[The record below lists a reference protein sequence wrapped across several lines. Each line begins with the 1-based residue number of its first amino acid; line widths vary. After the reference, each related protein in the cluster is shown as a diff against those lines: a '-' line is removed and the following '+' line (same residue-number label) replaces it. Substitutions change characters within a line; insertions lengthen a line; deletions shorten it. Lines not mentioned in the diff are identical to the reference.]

1 MTQWL
6 LNNALPL
13 IATVLLAY
21 SYIPQLVK
29 TYRTKSVDDVSPA
42 FWWSISAA
50 LALMTVNAAYVFYLT
65 GGYGYLIT
73 EIINLSLAVAML
85 TLVLRYRVSPK
96 QKRMNQL
103 GRRLSQIEGALSTLD
118 YTDEK
123 DYPKWKALQ
132 TEIGEIERE
141 YRKL

>member
-13 IATVLLAY
+13 IATILLAY

-50 LALMTVNAAYVFYLT
+50 LTLMTFNAAYVFYLT

-85 TLVLRYRVSPK
+85 ALVIKY
-96 QKRMNQL
+96 KRK
-103 GRRLSQIEGALSTLD
+103 GD
-118 YTDEK
+118 D
-123 DYPKWKALQ
+123 
-132 TEIGEIERE
+132 
-141 YRKL
+141 

>member
-13 IATVLLAY
+13 IATILLAY
-21 SYIPQLVK
+21 SYIPQLIK

-42 FWWSISAA
+42 FWWSISGA
-50 LALMTVNAAYVFYLT
+50 LTLMTVNAAYVFYLT

-85 TLVLRYRVSPK
+85 TLVLKY
-96 QKRMNQL
+96 Q
-103 GRRLSQIEGALSTLD
+103 
-118 YTDEK
+118 
-123 DYPKWKALQ
+123 
-132 TEIGEIERE
+132 ERS
-141 YRKL
+141 

>member
-13 IATVLLAY
+13 IATILLAY
-21 SYIPQLVK
+21 SYIPQLIK

-50 LALMTVNAAYVFYLT
+50 LTLMTINAAYVYYLT

-85 TLVLRYRVSPK
+85 TLVLRYKPRTS
-96 QKRMNQL
+96 R
-103 GRRLSQIEGALSTLD
+103 A
-118 YTDEK
+118 
-123 DYPKWKALQ
+123 
-132 TEIGEIERE
+132 
-141 YRKL
+141 